1 MLTLALWCKCM
12 NYSEWV
18 FFHVLSALFQYVS
31 KAVIMNKE
39 ERIRKDEPL
48 SAPTFRW
55 SYLLCSNYDRG
66 RRSRGRW
73 LQTGIY
79 SSSCLVSADR
89 LSPSILEAPP
99 PQTSPFIIRPITISH
114 YFMCVPRL
122 LWSFLSE
129 LSSRS
134 NSQKQRAGVLEMRN
148 IKKKKKKFI
157 KCYFIKLGDEVKHM

>member
-1 MLTLALWCKCM
+1 MGCQRSMRASASPMLTLALWCKCM

-18 FFHVLSALFQYVS
+18 FFFHVLSALFQYVS

-39 ERIRKDEPL
+39 ERIKKDEPL

-99 PQTSPFIIRPITISH
+99 ANEPIHNPANHNLTLFYVRPSPVMIHFIWT
-114 YFMCVPRL
+114 FL
-122 LWSFLSE
+122 LE
-129 LSSRS
+129 
-134 NSQKQRAGVLEMRN
+134 
-148 IKKKKKKFI
+148 
-157 KCYFIKLGDEVKHM
+157 